1 MRPARGAR
9 SGSWGASP
17 RRARGGGG
25 WAGVEALATAL
36 EAEAAALG
44 AGPRPEAGRE
54 PRSDAPPPCGACL
67 GLRQPGEWLGWG
79 WPGRLEAALG
89 GGGDVGDPVQL
100 ALVLPPALA
109 VRQAALARWARAHG
123 VRGARA
129 PGLPE
134 LRAEV
139 GRALAALVPG
149 ARPPVGGGA
158 GAGAGPSAR
167 VVLLVE
173 AQHRGTRAEWVPV
186 APPAGTGGGR
196 GRRGRGRKRGP
207 PGGTAG
213 TGPPPAEREAEAA
226 RLWAAAGKQLRALDG
241 AGGGAQAPP
250 GWAGWPDPLG
260 AAWAVAEPAW
270 LAAQPASPPVFIAG
284 RYKKFERSLSQTP
297 WRPAG
302 GVRLSSEGG
311 GEGRGTGPEARGEAE
326 SEAEAAGSVE
336 AVLARVLCPAAGA
349 RTLTLH
355 SAGREDRGVRM
366 LGRGRPFVVEIRAPL
381 RPRVPETA
389 LAAAA
394 RAAEAIGVG
403 VDGLRC
409 VDGKR
414 AVAALAEGA
423 TEKQKLYTAVVRASR
438 PLTAADEVR
447 AAAAKD
453 LVLQQGTP
461 VRVLHRRSPLVRER
475 VVHWLALERVPGCP
489 RFAVLRLGAQAG
501 TYIKEFVHGD
511 FGRTRPDLGEF
522 LGGGCRADILQLDV
536 TDILMDFDPPAA
548 GGRGAPSPAA
558 TGAAG

>member
-1 MRPARGAR
+1 MCMHTPCAHACKKTRETLALR
-9 SGSWGASP
+9 S
-17 RRARGGGG
+17 
-25 WAGVEALATAL
+25 
-36 EAEAAALG
+36 AEAAALG

-226 RLWAAAGKQLRALDG
+226 RLWAAVRRWACTAVGTPTSGGVEDPALGTCASASALALGTRGVAAQRTKPEGKARER
-241 AGGGAQAPP
+241 GAQ
-250 GWAGWPDPLG
+250 GQRTRD
-260 AAWAVAEPAW
+260 
-270 LAAQPASPPVFIAG
+270 
-284 RYKKFERSLSQTP
+284 
-297 WRPAG
+297 
-302 GVRLSSEGG
+302 
-311 GEGRGTGPEARGEAE
+311 
-326 SEAEAAGSVE
+326 
-336 AVLARVLCPAAGA
+336 A
-349 RTLTLH
+349 RT
-355 SAGREDRGVRM
+355 DR
-366 LGRGRPFVVEIRAPL
+366 
-381 RPRVPETA
+381 
-389 LAAAA
+389 
-394 RAAEAIGVG
+394 
-403 VDGLRC
+403 
-409 VDGKR
+409 
-414 AVAALAEGA
+414 
-423 TEKQKLYTAVVRASR
+423 
-438 PLTAADEVR
+438 
-447 AAAAKD
+447 
-453 LVLQQGTP
+453 
-461 VRVLHRRSPLVRER
+461 
-475 VVHWLALERVPGCP
+475 
-489 RFAVLRLGAQAG
+489 
-501 TYIKEFVHGD
+501 
-511 FGRTRPDLGEF
+511 
-522 LGGGCRADILQLDV
+522 
-536 TDILMDFDPPAA
+536 
-548 GGRGAPSPAA
+548 
-558 TGAAG
+558 